1 MLTESRSR
9 ILCTICTIRVTP
21 VVYIN
26 SCTLKNKNNKRAIA
40 QVSQYGSMQKY
51 VSGTYPPNCRF
62 TAQRS
67 KSACQLLPARK
78 RKAPYA

>member
-51 VSGTYPPNCRF
+51 VSGT
-62 TAQRS
+62 
-67 KSACQLLPARK
+67 
-78 RKAPYA
+78 